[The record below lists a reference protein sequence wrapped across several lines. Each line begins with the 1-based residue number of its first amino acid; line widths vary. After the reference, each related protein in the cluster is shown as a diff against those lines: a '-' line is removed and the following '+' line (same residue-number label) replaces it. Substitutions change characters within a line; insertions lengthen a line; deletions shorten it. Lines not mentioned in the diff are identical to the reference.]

1 MAAVQGFREAD
12 LCASNSKIETHVF
25 CPRFSQTTDHDI
37 YVAVMDLVTGD
48 KVASFEVGTFF
59 AVLHKCCVGD
69 ACPQLSLPR
78 PSGVGRPA
86 EDPAAVDGSH
96 TSNQSTMGQNL
107 NDTLEVTVNEWSE
120 DAGIAVRA
128 IWYLDYLPPKM
139 TYLNNRD
146 YAPGHLD
153 DAKVLDI
160 TWQVIIAA
168 PACSTFTLLV
178 THVDNDSND
187 LNHTPINPDDVAT
200 ITWWLSSNDTDSTSP
215 VALSSC
221 PKSGEATP

>member
-1 MAAVQGFREAD
+1 M
-12 LCASNSKIETHVF
+12 
-25 CPRFSQTTDHDI
+25 FSAPDSVKRPITTFMSRSWTWSLGIRSHHLR
-37 YVAVMDLVTGD
+37 LVRSLQYCTS
-48 KVASFEVGTFF
+48 V
-59 AVLHKCCVGD
+59 VLAMLAPSCLFPDPPVWEGPQKTR
-69 ACPQLSLPR
+69 PQLT
-78 PSGVGRPA
+78 
-86 EDPAAVDGSH
+86 DPTPP
-96 TSNQSTMGQNL
+96 TSQLWVKNL